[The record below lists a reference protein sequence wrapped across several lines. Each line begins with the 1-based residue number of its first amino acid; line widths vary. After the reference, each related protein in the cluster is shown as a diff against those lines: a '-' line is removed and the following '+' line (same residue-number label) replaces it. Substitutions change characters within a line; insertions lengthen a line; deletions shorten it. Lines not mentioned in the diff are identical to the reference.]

1 MTTNKIAANH
11 LGDAM
16 HTAVNSAAV
25 KHAAVD
31 NTAVKHTAGA
41 PAGDAGSG
49 AAAKT
54 AGLHRMVRSLIWD
67 V

>member
-1 MTTNKIAANH
+1 MTTNEIAANH

-16 HTAVNSAAV
+16 HTAVNNTAV
-25 KHAAVD
+25 N

-41 PAGDAGSG
+41 PTGDAGSG

-67 V
+67 VGLA